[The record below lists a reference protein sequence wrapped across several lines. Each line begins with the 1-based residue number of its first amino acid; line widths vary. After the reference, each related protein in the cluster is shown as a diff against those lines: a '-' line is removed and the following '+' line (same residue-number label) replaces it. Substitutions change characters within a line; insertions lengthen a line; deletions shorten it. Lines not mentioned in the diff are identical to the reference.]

1 MEVLAIESQ
10 AAELY
15 DNVFAQEV
23 EEGLDGVESHPDF
36 SVSGIVYKTI
46 TKAIIVYAKCVK
58 GEEAKVIRTTRPVH
72 LLYSR
77 ERETASIKEV
87 FTAVFKRAVESPPE
101 GYTFTSMG
109 VKIVTADTG
118 LFANTVRTT
127 PLCQKDVAV
136 KA

>member
-15 DNVFAQEV
+15 DNAFAQEV
-23 EEGLDGVESHPDF
+23 EEGLDAIEKRPDF
-36 SVSGIVYKTI
+36 SVNGIFYNTI

-58 GEEAKVIRTTRPVH
+58 GEEAKAIRTTRPVC

-77 ERETASIKEV
+77 EREVASIKEV
-87 FTAVFKRAVESPPE
+87 FTAVFKRAVESPTE

-109 VKIVTADTG
+109 IEIVTQDTG
-118 LFANTVRTT
+118 LFVHAVRTT
-127 PLCQKDVAV
+127 PLCQKDVVV